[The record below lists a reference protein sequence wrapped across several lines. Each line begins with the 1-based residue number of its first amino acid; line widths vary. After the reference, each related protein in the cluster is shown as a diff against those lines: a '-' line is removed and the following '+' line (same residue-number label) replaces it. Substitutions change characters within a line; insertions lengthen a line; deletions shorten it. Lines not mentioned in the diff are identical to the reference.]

1 MVKDKYY
8 IDYFF
13 LLGKKDLP
21 EKKKLSVKTRL
32 ILIGAMFALVNV
44 VFFATESFTD
54 KEETNETSEEQI
66 IEEEPI
72 IEQEEEQEEELYY
85 KFNPPS
91 P

>member
-1 MVKDKYY
+1 
-8 IDYFF
+8 
-13 LLGKKDLP
+13 LGNEKP

-44 VFFATESFTD
+44 VFFATESLRGTD
-54 KEETNETSEEQI
+54 ETTELSDDQI
-66 IEEEPI
+66 IEEEQI
-72 IEQEEEQEEELYY
+72 AELEEELEEELDERLYY